1 MTVTVFAE
9 FQSEVV
15 KVRLEVEICA
25 SVLSSAVRSTT
36 TSLVGCEPSLTVNV
50 SVLPFSLTSV
60 EPSVSLILIATVSSS
75 VIFTVVC

>member
-15 KVRLEVEICA
+15 KVRLEVEIFA
-25 SVLSSAVRSTT
+25 SVPSLTVRSTT

-60 EPSVSLILIATVSSS
+60 ESSDSVILRAAVSSS
-75 VIFTVVC
+75 VIFTVAC

>member
-25 SVLSSAVRSTT
+25 SVLSLAVRSTT
-36 TSLVGCEPSLTVNV
+36 TSLVGGEPSLTVTV
-50 SVLPFSLTSV
+50 SVLPFSITSV
-60 EPSVSLILIATVSSS
+60 ESSDSVILRATVSSS
-75 VIFTVVC
+75 VIQ